1 MPTDDVPTLSK
12 RTYRWRC
19 PANYYAVVFWGVI
32 IAAVILFVWHPW
44 HG

>member
-1 MPTDDVPTLSK
+1 MATEDAPTLPK
-12 RTYRWRC
+12 RAYRWQS
-19 PANYYAVVFWGVI
+19 PANYYAVVFWAVI